1 MIYLPDTNV
10 LIQFLNPG
18 QSPVKDHFLS
28 VNALDIR
35 LCSVVKAELYY
46 GAMKSN
52 RSTDNLVLLD
62 EFFANFDSLPFDD
75 DAARKYGEVRSALA
89 RRGTPIGPN
98 DLMIASTALV
108 HGAVVVTH
116 NTREFS
122 RVEGLKIED
131 WEEALQEL
139 SKLPTKLKEVA
150 VENR

>member
-10 LIQFLNPG
+10 LIRFLNPG
-18 QSPVKDHFLS
+18 KSQVKERLLS
-28 VNALDIR
+28 VNALDLR

-52 RSTDNLVLLD
+52 RSGDNLVLLE

-75 DAARKYGEVRSALA
+75 DAAIKYGEIRSALA
-89 RRGTPIGPN
+89 RKGTLIGPN
-98 DLMIASTALV
+98 DLMIAAIALV

-122 RVEGLKIED
+122 RVEGLIIED
-131 WEEALQEL
+131 WEGY
-139 SKLPTKLKEVA
+139 
-150 VENR
+150 